1 MWAVYIL
8 LGLLGLLLLLLLVPV
23 TLWVIYDGRL
33 QVRLWYL
40 LPIRLDVDIKEET
53 TATVRVLGCPV
64 WTYPGEEEDESS
76 EDTTEKPPQER
87 AKSKVKELLTEVKD
101 GGILST
107 ATFLWELLR
116 LLHTESGKLLSRITV
131 TRLRL
136 QALVAAPEA
145 AETAQLY
152 GRVCGVLFPLLARV
166 EQLMRVRRRDVRVE
180 PSFLAEH
187 TAVRMDMRLRMTL
200 PRLIMTVIAVVRGIN
215 ELSENK

>member
-8 LGLLGLLLLLLLVPV
+8 LGLLGLALLLLLTPV
-23 TLWVIYDGRL
+23 TLWVVYDSRL

-40 LPIRLDVDIKEET
+40 LPIRLDVDIREET

-64 WTYPGEEEDESS
+64 WAYPGEGEEQSPEKAGD
-76 EDTTEKPPQER
+76 KPPRER
-87 AKSKVKELLTEVKD
+87 AKGKVKELLTEIKD

-131 TRLRL
+131 TRLHL
-136 QALVAAPEA
+136 QARVAAPEA

-152 GRVCGVLFPLLARV
+152 GKVCAVLFPLLARV
-166 EQLMRVRRRDVRVE
+166 EQTMRVRRREVRVE
-180 PSFLAEH
+180 PSFLTER
-187 TAVRMDMRLRMTL
+187 TAVRLDMRLRMTL
-200 PRLIMTVIAVVRGIN
+200 PRLIQAVMAVVKGIN
-215 ELSENK
+215 ELSENN